1 MEISASPIHTQS
13 LSRSGTTGINGSERQ
28 RPFHK
33 SIHKTTAVAV
43 GRETGE
49 DGGGRGGLFGSPS
62 VERVFY
68 FVSLSL
74 CFILIFILIGTT

>member
-13 LSRSGTTGINGSERQ
+13 LLHSGTTGINGSERQ

-43 GRETGE
+43 GGETGE
-49 DGGGRGGLFGSPS
+49 DGAGGLFGSPS

-68 FVSLSL
+68 LFLFLFVL
-74 CFILIFILIGTT
+74 F